1 MSPAASA
8 VVRGRSMPKLRLV
21 TIGPSHYCEKARWAL
36 DRAGIGYVE
45 EAHVPMVHWL
55 FTLPRT
61 RTRTVPVLL
70 TPHGHLTDST
80 DILRF
85 VDRGLAE
92 PARLYPGDDSV
103 ARDVAALEDE
113 LDLELGTTARRLVY
127 CHLVHEPSL
136 FVEVMSQGL
145 GAPERA
151 LLRAAHPVM
160 RRALAR
166 AFNVSPRA
174 AARMRERLDAQL
186 ATHATRL
193 ADGRRY
199 LLGDRFTA
207 ADLTLVSLLQPVML
221 YGRSLDGLPA
231 SIVELVSHYRA
242 TDVGAWAT
250 RVRDEQRALRVV

>member
-1 MSPAASA
+1 
-8 VVRGRSMPKLRLV
+8 MPKLRLV

-61 RTRTVPVLL
+61 RTRTVPLLL
-70 TPHGHLTDST
+70 TPHGALTDST

-92 PARLYPGDDSV
+92 PARLYPGDDALASE
-103 ARDVAALEDE
+103 VAALEDE
-113 LDLELGTTARRLVY
+113 LDELVGTTARRLVY
-127 CHLVHEPSL
+127 CHLVHEPAL

-145 GAPERA
+145 GRAERA
-151 LLRAAHPVM
+151 LLRGAHPIM

-174 AARMRERLDAQL
+174 AARMRGRLDELL
-186 ATHATRL
+186 AKQAARL
-193 ADGRRY
+193 ADGRQY
-199 LLGDRFTA
+199 LFGERFTA

-221 YGRSLDGLPA
+221 YGRELEGLPA
-231 SIVELVSHYRA
+231 SIAELVSHFRA
-242 TDVGAWAT
+242 TEVGAWAR
-250 RVRDEQRALRVV
+250 RVRDEQRTRRAG